1 MYMYGNLGCTYI
13 PVNILEKKKLYKRF
27 LLEESSVLFT
37 NLLSWMIVVDEKEV
51 AAGHDPE
58 KELADSGFHDLSRA

>member
-1 MYMYGNLGCTYI
+1 MYLGCTSI
-13 PVNILEKKKLYKRF
+13 NILEKKRKCISIFYLKQVHRY
-27 LLEESSVLFT
+27 LLNYV
-37 NLLSWMIVVDEKEV
+37 VVDEKEV

>member
-1 MYMYGNLGCTYI
+1 MYKHL
-13 PVNILEKKKLYKRF
+13 
-27 LLEESSVLFT
+27 LLEASSQVYVLSK
-37 NLLSWMIVVDEKEV
+37 LCWMIVVDEKEV

>member
-1 MYMYGNLGCTYI
+1 MYIYKYFR
-13 PVNILEKKKLYKRF
+13 KKKKMYKHF
-27 LLEESSVLFT
+27 LLEASSQVYVLYV
-37 NLLSWMIVVDEKEV
+37 LIKLCWMIVVDEKEV

>member
-1 MYMYGNLGCTYI
+1 MYLGCTYI
-13 PVNILEKKKLYKRF
+13 NILEKKRKCIYIYKHF
-27 LLEESSVLFT
+27 LLEASSQVYVLIK
-37 NLLSWMIVVDEKEV
+37 LCWMIVVDEKEV

>member
-1 MYMYGNLGCTYI
+1 MY
-13 PVNILEKKKLYKRF
+13 KHF
-27 LLEESSVLFT
+27 LLEASSQVLIK
-37 NLLSWMIVVDEKEV
+37 LCWMIVVDEKEV

>member
-1 MYMYGNLGCTYI
+1 MYLGCTSI
-13 PVNILEKKKLYKRF
+13 NILEKKRKCISIFYLKQASSQVYVLIKLC
-27 LLEESSVLFT
+27 
-37 NLLSWMIVVDEKEV
+37 WMIVVDEKEV

>member
-1 MYMYGNLGCTYI
+1 MT
-13 PVNILEKKKLYKRF
+13 
-27 LLEESSVLFT
+27 
-37 NLLSWMIVVDEKEV
+37 VDEKEV

>member
-1 MYMYGNLGCTYI
+1 MYIYKYFR
-13 PVNILEKKKLYKRF
+13 KKKKMYKHF
-27 LLEESSVLFT
+27 LLEASSLIK
-37 NLLSWMIVVDEKEV
+37 LCWMIVVDEKEV

>member
-1 MYMYGNLGCTYI
+1 MYLRCTYI
-13 PVNILEKKKLYKRF
+13 NILEKKKKMYKHF
-27 LLEESSVLFT
+27 LLEASSQVYVLIK
-37 NLLSWMIVVDEKEV
+37 LCWMIVVDEKEV

>member
-1 MYMYGNLGCTYI
+1 MYIYKYFR
-13 PVNILEKKKLYKRF
+13 KKKKMYKHF
-27 LLEESSVLFT
+27 LLEASSQVYVLIK
-37 NLLSWMIVVDEKEV
+37 SCWIIVVDEKEV